1 MDLVYIVK
9 AEEKNEDLRYSLRSV
24 AKFVPHDKIWIIGYK
39 PSWVT
44 NVEYIPVAQNLGSK
58 WKNSVNNIIQAC
70 QCDNISDNFILMN
83 DDFFAIKP
91 IENLEESVN
100 LSLGD
105 MSNIVSKHKK
115 KKVDSNWGKA
125 FVYIDQ
131 LLESLG
137 VERPYCNYETHTPM
151 MINKKKY
158 LEAMNLPEVK
168 AFMKTSK
175 VLHKRSLYGNLNK
188 IETKTLSKDVKLFQ
202 KKDDT
207 LERAKI
213 CDWISV
219 YDGQVGNFKF
229 TKLNN
234 MLYTLFPD
242 PCEYE
247 KPKTQKIQIKK
258 STNLPYKTN
267 KYF

>member
-9 AEEKNEDLRYSLRSV
+9 ADEKNEDLKYSLRSV

-39 PSWVT
+39 PTWVT
-44 NVEYIPVAQNLGSK
+44 NVEYLPVAQNLGNK

-70 QCDNISDNFILMN
+70 NCDKISENFILMN

-91 IENLEESVN
+91 IENLEESIN
-100 LSLGD
+100 LSLG
-105 MSNIVSKHKK
+105 NIDSVVAKHKR

-137 VERPYCNYETHTPM
+137 VERPYYNYESHTPM
-151 MINKKKY
+151 MINRNKY
-158 LEAMNLPEVK
+158 LEIMNLPKVK

-188 IETKTLSKDVKLFQ
+188 TETKVLYKDVKLSQ
-202 KKDDT
+202 KRDDT

-219 YDGQVGNFKF
+219 YDNQVGNTKF
-229 TKLNN
+229 LHLNS
-234 MLYTLFPD
+234 MLRNLFPT

-247 KPKTQKIQIKK
+247 KIRTPKYQTKT
-258 STNLPYKTN
+258 TNLPYKTN

>member
-9 AEEKNEDLRYSLRSV
+9 AEERNEDLKYSLRSV
-24 AKFVPHDKIWIIGYK
+24 AKFVPHDKVWIIGYK

-70 QCDNISDNFILMN
+70 ESDKISDNFVLMN
-83 DDFFAIKP
+83 DDFFAIKQ
-91 IENLEESVN
+91 IENLEESIN
-100 LSLGD
+100 LSLG
-105 MSNIVSKHKK
+105 NLKNVVNKHKK
-115 KKVDSNWGKA
+115 KKADSNWGKA
-125 FVYIDQ
+125 FVYIDK

-137 VERPYCNYETHTPM
+137 VDRPYYNYESHTPM
-151 MINKKKY
+151 LINKKKY
-158 LEAMNLPEVK
+158 LEAMNLPKVK

-175 VLHKRSLYGNLNK
+175 VLHKRSLYGNLN
-188 IETKTLSKDVKLFQ
+188 ITGTKVLSRDVKLSQ

-229 TKLNN
+229 AKLNN
-234 MLYTLFPD
+234 LLHTLFPE

-247 KPKTQKIQIKK
+247 KPKAQKIQIKK